1 MHQWIFSLGT
11 KWQWTFSKVKDVK
24 QHFSFLLFTHH
35 SSPHQTEHVVHLF
48 IYICLLFVSDPAC
61 FSNERILKGNS
72 LPRSLLCATVPPGLM
87 QKSHNSSVPLRHK
100 VAATY
105 PLTPPLLYLCTCL
118 CTGHHPQTRHFCTV
132 VYSLFMM
139 KKMFPTCN
147 ITDINTNKY
156 SYYF

>member
-1 MHQWIFSLGT
+1 MSNSIFLFCFSLTTPRPT
-11 KWQWTFSKVKDVK
+11 KQNM
-24 QHFSFLLFTHH
+24 
-35 SSPHQTEHVVHLF
+35 SST
-48 IYICLLFVSDPAC
+48 YCLLFVSDPAC

-100 VAATY
+100 VAY

-118 CTGHHPQTRHFCTV
+118 CTGHHPQTRHFRTV

-139 KKMFPTCN
+139 QKMFPTCN

>member
-87 QKSHNSSVPLRHK
+87 QKSHNSFVPLRHK
-100 VAATY
+100 VAATH
-105 PLTPPLLYLCTCL
+105 PTPPLPLHLSLHRSPSAGKTLSYCCVLL
-118 CTGHHPQTRHFCTV
+118 
-132 VYSLFMM
+132 VYDEENVPNMQH
-139 KKMFPTCN
+139 N
-147 ITDINTNKY
+147 RYKY
-156 SYYF
+156 

>member
-1 MHQWIFSLGT
+1 M
-11 KWQWTFSKVKDVK
+11 
-24 QHFSFLLFTHH
+24 LFTHH

-100 VAATY
+100 VAVTY
-105 PLTPPLLYLCTCL
+105 PLTPPLLYLCT
-118 CTGHHPQTRHFCTV
+118 GHHPQTRHFHTV

-139 KKMFPTCN
+139 QKMFPTCN
-147 ITDINTNKY
+147 ITDINTITTSNL
-156 SYYF
+156 SGILVRSFFFFF